1 MFKLVLA
8 CPAAEFKG
16 RLSSRFKTSYHL
28 KGKWEVAVTK
38 LKLDKTFN
46 MVLCCDL
53 VRYTH
58 VGDQRMRFLEYY
70 DAQDKANNPK
80 PTYVSIANKRF
91 DSINVDLLRYPE
103 LTSSIESKSDVI
115 CVLHFRKS

>member
-8 CPAAEFKG
+8 CPGAEFKG
-16 RLSSRFKTSYHL
+16 RLSSKFKTPYHL
-28 KGKWEVAVTK
+28 KGKWEVGVTK
-38 LKLDKTFN
+38 LRLDRSFN

-58 VGDQRMRFLEYY
+58 VGDQRMRFLDFY
-70 DAQDKANNPK
+70 DHQDDAHNPK
-80 PTYVSIANKRF
+80 PSYVSVANKRF

-103 LTSSIESKSDVI
+103 LTSPIDSTSDVI